1 MTEAPSDTRTGSHPR
16 LDELIERAR
25 AVAGDDP
32 PAIGLVHPCDAL
44 ALQAAE
50 GLRRAGIA
58 RPLLIG
64 DRGTIDRA
72 ADAAGIEL
80 RGYELVDTR
89 DGAPGAARRATELVR
104 SGALA
109 ALMKGSLHTD
119 ELMLA
124 VVNKNDGLRS
134 DTRISHAF
142 VFDLPRYPKL
152 LALAD
157 CVVNIAP
164 DLRTK
169 RDIVGNAVGFLQR
182 LGIAEPMVGV
192 VAAVESVNPSIP
204 ATLDAQALPSPA
216 RCLAPPPRSRPP
228 PATCAPAA
236 AASACTCATR
246 ARGALHRRQPR
257 APAEPGRDLRQ
268 GFVGHHEAVLAGAAD
283 AAAQAQGGHRTR
295 RQPVRAHRLGRSLQT
310 LEDRLAPPARHRPE
324 AVCALHRARPDAGA
338 DRPVRAPVRH
348 AQLRGARR
356 LLLGEHGRRHD
367 LHHRRQLLGIRRP
380 RPGPRQ
386 AVRDDRHRRRP
397 PQQPDEGGAVEVQ
410 ARGGA
415 SSASTRC
422 APATRPLP
430 TSGCPSSP
438 APTARCCWR
447 WCTS

>member
-1 MTEAPSDTRTGSHPR
+1 MTAAPPDATAIGHPR
-16 LDELIERAR
+16 LADLVARAR

-124 VVNKNDGLRS
+124 VVNKNDGLRG

-204 ATLDAQALPSPA
+204 ATLDAQALVDLSAQGHWPGAVVEGPFGFDNAFSAEAA
-216 RCLAPPPRSRPP
+216 RVKGMSSRVAGNADLLVMPDLN
-228 PATCAPAA
+228 AGNMLYKSFVYVGGGDCAGLVLGARVPIVLTSRADSEQA
-236 AASACTCATR
+236 RIASV
-246 ARGALHRRQPR
+246 AL
-257 APAEPGRDLRQ
+257 
-268 GFVGHHEAVLAGAAD
+268 AVLTALSN
-283 AAAQAQGGHRTR
+283 RT
-295 RQPVRAHRLGRSLQT
+295 
-310 LEDRLAPPARHRPE
+310 
-324 AVCALHRARPDAGA
+324 
-338 DRPVRAPVRH
+338 
-348 AQLRGARR
+348 
-356 LLLGEHGRRHD
+356 
-367 LHHRRQLLGIRRP
+367 
-380 RPGPRQ
+380 
-386 AVRDDRHRRRP
+386 
-397 PQQPDEGGAVEVQ
+397 
-410 ARGGA
+410 
-415 SSASTRC
+415 
-422 APATRPLP
+422 
-430 TSGCPSSP
+430 
-438 APTARCCWR
+438 
-447 WCTS
+447 